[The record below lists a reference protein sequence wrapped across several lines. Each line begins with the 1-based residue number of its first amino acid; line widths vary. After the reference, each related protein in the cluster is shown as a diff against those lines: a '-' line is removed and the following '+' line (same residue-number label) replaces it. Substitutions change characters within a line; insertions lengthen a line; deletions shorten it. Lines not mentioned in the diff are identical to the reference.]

1 MIWKQCYPV
10 NVDLKR
16 KREGKNSETSHL
28 TIWNELCPY
37 KEVFRKWMVKTFK
50 EGERKKKQGNFVIL
64 LSKANSSSFING
76 LFECLSKTNI
86 VWAQENN

>member
-1 MIWKQCYPV
+1 
-10 NVDLKR
+10 
-16 KREGKNSETSHL
+16 
-28 TIWNELCPY
+28 
-37 KEVFRKWMVKTFK
+37 MVKTFK

-86 VWAQENN
+86 V